1 MSELERVIRVV
12 NWLILEQKVESR
24 RDLAEKLGYTE
35 SSMSQILNG
44 KVKLSGKFIKKL
56 SDYHPDINE
65 EWVRDGKGNMLY
77 NSNNLSEPEVRY
89 EKKEQLIPI
98 EIYKLSL
105 ENERLNKEKELELM
119 KQNSELIELLKK
131 AYEK

>member
-44 KVKLSGKFIKKL
+44 KVKLSGRFIKKL
-56 SDYHPDINE
+56 SDYHPYINE
-65 EWVRDGKGNMLY
+65 EWVRDGVGNMLY
-77 NSNNLSEPEVRY
+77 NSDILSEPEVRY